1 MGAPGW
7 LWGRGARRAL
17 SSGGS
22 PIPGGSPSSGG
33 SPISGVAPGSGVAPR
48 PFEEMPRAGRGRW
61 LNLLSLWGRGGFQ
74 DFHRRMEGGFQR
86 LGPVYR
92 DRVGSLDCVNV
103 LLPRDAAQ
111 LLRAEGPFPR
121 RMGIAAWSAHRSLR
135 AHRCGLFLLNGPEW
149 RADRLALNRAVLS
162 PAGAR
167 RLLPLLD
174 AVARDFAESLGG
186 RVRGTPGGALT
197 IDPHPLLFRFT
208 LEASSYA
215 LYGERLGLLGGS
227 LSGGAQRFLGA
238 LEEMLRTT
246 LPLLFLPPPL
256 LRLHPP
262 LWQRHLRA
270 WDAIFQHADA
280 SIQRLYREFCR
291 GGVPGGGVLAELLLQ
306 GQLPLPSIKAN
317 VTEFTAG
324 GVDTTAIP
332 LLFTLFELGRN
343 PGVQRELRE
352 ELRAAG
358 GGPRDP
364 RGWGGATLPELLGA
378 LPLLK
383 AAIKETLRLY
393 PVGIT
398 VQRYPATDVVLHN
411 YRVPAGTLC
420 QVALYAMGRC
430 PDVFPHPERYD
441 PRRWLGKDDTT
452 FKALAFGFGARQC
465 IGRRLAEAEM
475 MLFLAHVLSNFSI
488 EAVSSEDVPTVFR
501 FILMPERSPLLTFR
515 ALE

>member
-1 MGAPGW
+1 M
-7 LWGRGARRAL
+7 
-17 SSGGS
+17 
-22 PIPGGSPSSGG
+22 
-33 SPISGVAPGSGVAPR
+33 
-48 PFEEMPRAGRGRW
+48 EEMPRAGRGPW
-61 LNLLSLWGRGGFQ
+61 ANLLSLWSRGGFQ

-121 RMGIAAWSAHRSLR
+121 RMGIAAWSAHRELR
-135 AHRCGLFLLNGPEW
+135 GHRRGLFLLNGPAW
-149 RADRLALNRAVLS
+149 RSDRLALNRAVLC

-167 RLLPLLD
+167 RFVPLLD
-174 AVARDFAESLGG
+174 AVARDFARSLRG
-186 RVRGTPGGALT
+186 RVSAAPGGALT

-208 LEASSYA
+208 LEASSFA
-215 LYGERLGLLGGS
+215 LFGERLGLLGGGS
-227 LSGGAQRFLGA
+227 GSGGAQRFLGA
-238 LEEMLRTT
+238 LEEMLDTT
-246 LPLLFLPPPL
+246 LPLLFLPRPL

-270 WDAIFQHADA
+270 WDLIFQHG
-280 SIQRLYREFCR
+280 ET
-291 GGVPGGGVLAELLLQ
+291 PGTPAH
-306 GQLPLPSIKAN
+306 A
-317 VTEFTAG
+317 T
-324 GVDTTAIP
+324 
-332 LLFTLFELGRN
+332 
-343 PGVQRELRE
+343 PG
-352 ELRAAG
+352 
-358 GGPRDP
+358 
-364 RGWGGATLPELLGA
+364 
-378 LPLLK
+378 
-383 AAIKETLRLY
+383 LY

-441 PRRWLGKDDTT
+441 PWRWLGKDDTT

-488 EAVSSEDVPTVFR
+488 EAVSTEDVPTVFR
-501 FILMPERSPLLTFR
+501 FILMPEKSPLLTFR
-515 ALE
+515 TLD

>member
-1 MGAPGW
+1 
-7 LWGRGARRAL
+7 
-17 SSGGS
+17 
-22 PIPGGSPSSGG
+22 
-33 SPISGVAPGSGVAPR
+33 
-48 PFEEMPRAGRGRW
+48 
-61 LNLLSLWGRGGFQ
+61 
-74 DFHRRMEGGFQR
+74 
-86 LGPVYR
+86 
-92 DRVGSLDCVNV
+92 
-103 LLPRDAAQ
+103 
-111 LLRAEGPFPR
+111 
-121 RMGIAAWSAHRSLR
+121 MGIAAWSEHRALR
-135 AHRCGLFLLNGPEW
+135 DHRCGLFLLNGPAW
-149 RADRLALNRAVLS
+149 RSDRLALNRAVLS

-167 RLLPLLD
+167 RFLPLLD
-174 AVARDFAESLGG
+174 AVARDFAVTLRS

-227 LSGGAQRFLGA
+227 AAGGAQRFLGA
-238 LEEMLRTT
+238 LEEMLHTT

-270 WDAIFQHADA
+270 WDTIFQHADEN
-280 SIQRLYREFCR
+280 IQRIYREFCR
-291 GGVPGGGVLAELLLQ
+291 GGPGGGPGGVPGGVLAELLLQ

-343 PGVQRELRE
+343 PGVQRALRE

-358 GGPRDP
+358 GAPGGVPEKGPGVP
-364 RGWGGATLPELLGA
+364 GGGPGGGRALPELLGA

-475 MLFLAHVLSNFSI
+475 MLFLVHVLSNFTI
-488 EAVSSEDVPTVFR
+488 EAVSTEDVPTVFR
-501 FILMPERSPLLTFR
+501 FILMPEKSPLLTFR
-515 ALE
+515 TLD

>member
-1 MGAPGW
+1 
-7 LWGRGARRAL
+7 
-17 SSGGS
+17 
-22 PIPGGSPSSGG
+22 
-33 SPISGVAPGSGVAPR
+33 
-48 PFEEMPRAGRGRW
+48 
-61 LNLLSLWGRGGFQ
+61 
-74 DFHRRMEGGFQR
+74 MERGFQR

-135 AHRCGLFLLNGPEW
+135 AQRCGLFLLNGPAW
-149 RADRLALNRAVLS
+149 RSDRLALNRAVLS
-162 PAGAR
+162 PSGVR
-167 RLLPLLD
+167 KFLPLLD
-174 AVARDFAESLGG
+174 SVARDFAESLRG

-208 LEASSYA
+208 LEASSFA

-227 LSGGAQRFLGA
+227 APARGAQEFLGA
-238 LEEMLRTT
+238 LEEMLSTT
-246 LPLLFLPPPL
+246 LPLLFLPAPL
-256 LRLHPP
+256 LRLHRP

-270 WDAIFQHADA
+270 WDAIFGHADR

-291 GGVPGGGVLAELLLQ
+291 GGVAGGGVLAELLLQ

-343 PGVQRELRE
+343 PGVQRALRE

-358 GGPRDP
+358 GVPPSSGVP
-364 RGWGGATLPELLGA
+364 GGGAGGGTRALPELLGA

-501 FILMPERSPLLTFR
+501 FILMPEKSPLLTFR
-515 ALE
+515 ALQ

>member
-1 MGAPGW
+1 
-7 LWGRGARRAL
+7 
-17 SSGGS
+17 
-22 PIPGGSPSSGG
+22 
-33 SPISGVAPGSGVAPR
+33 
-48 PFEEMPRAGRGRW
+48 
-61 LNLLSLWGRGGFQ
+61 
-74 DFHRRMEGGFQR
+74 MERGFQR

-103 LLPRDAAQ
+103 LLPQDAAQ

-121 RMGIAAWSAHRSLR
+121 RMGIAAWSAHRALR
-135 AHRCGLFLLNGPEW
+135 AHRCGLFLLNGPAW
-149 RADRLALNRAVLS
+149 RQDRLALNRAVLAPS
-162 PAGAR
+162 GAR
-167 RLLPLLD
+167 RFLPLLD
-174 AVARDFAESLGG
+174 SVARDFARSLRG
-186 RVRGTPGGALT
+186 RVRAAPGGALT

-215 LYGERLGLLGGS
+215 LYGERLGLLGGGGA
-227 LSGGAQRFLGA
+227 GGAQRFLGA

-246 LPLLFLPPPL
+246 PPLLFLPPTL

-262 LWQRHLRA
+262 LWRRHLRA
-270 WDAIFQHADA
+270 WDTIFQHADE
-280 SIQRLYREFCR
+280 SIQRIYREFCR
-291 GGVPGGGVLAELLLQ
+291 GAPGAGAGAGAGSGPGGGPGGVPGGVLAELLLQ
-306 GQLPLPSIKAN
+306 GHLPLPNIKAN

-343 PGVQRELRE
+343 PEVQRALRE

-358 GGPRDP
+358 GDP
-364 RGWGGATLPELLGA
+364 KGDPKNDPKNLLGA

-411 YRVPAGTLC
+411 YRVPKGTLC

-430 PDVFPHPERYD
+430 PDVFPQPERYD
-441 PRRWLGKDDTT
+441 PWRWLGKDDTT

-475 MLFLAHVLSNFSI
+475 MLFLAHVLGNFSV
-488 EAVSSEDVPTVFR
+488 EAASAEDPGTVFR
-501 FILMPERSPLLTFR
+501 FILMPQRAPLLTFR
-515 ALE
+515 CLP

>member
-1 MGAPGW
+1 
-7 LWGRGARRAL
+7 
-17 SSGGS
+17 
-22 PIPGGSPSSGG
+22 
-33 SPISGVAPGSGVAPR
+33 
-48 PFEEMPRAGRGRW
+48 MPRSGRNRW
-61 LNLLSLWGRGGFQ
+61 VNLLRLWSRGGFQ
-74 DFHRRMEGGFQR
+74 DFHRRMEGGFRR

-121 RMGIAAWSAHRSLR
+121 RMGIAAWSEHRALR
-135 AHRCGLFLLNGPEW
+135 DHRCGLFLLNGPAW
-149 RADRLALNRAVLS
+149 RSDRLALNRAVLS
-162 PAGAR
+162 PSGAR
-167 RLLPLLD
+167 RFLPLLD
-174 AVARDFAESLGG
+174 AVARDFARALRG
-186 RVRGTPGGALT
+186 RVRDTPGGTLT

-227 LSGGAQRFLGA
+227 AAGGAQRFLGA
-238 LEEMLRTT
+238 LEEMLQTT

-270 WDAIFQHADA
+270 WDTIFRHADEN
-280 SIQRLYREFCR
+280 IQRIYREFCR
-291 GGVPGGGVLAELLLQ
+291 GGPGGGPGGVPGGVLAELLLQ

-343 PGVQRELRE
+343 PGVQHALRE

-358 GGPRDP
+358 GVPGGIPEKGPGVP
-364 RGWGGATLPELLGA
+364 GGSRPLPELLGA

-383 AAIKETLRLY
+383 AAIKETL
-393 PVGIT
+393 
-398 VQRYPATDVVLHN
+398 
-411 YRVPAGTLC
+411 
-420 QVALYAMGRC
+420 
-430 PDVFPHPERYD
+430 
-441 PRRWLGKDDTT
+441 
-452 FKALAFGFGARQC
+452 
-465 IGRRLAEAEM
+465 
-475 MLFLAHVLSNFSI
+475 
-488 EAVSSEDVPTVFR
+488 
-501 FILMPERSPLLTFR
+501 
-515 ALE
+515 